1 MFPPTNNERC
11 PLVMIMNQLTGEINL
26 SDPKIVNYFRN
37 GDASVSDAT
46 GERVH
51 CIRFE
56 IKPTEREFD
65 AIHLLLQKLSLV
77 QSLERVDIYI
87 KYSPLE
93 AVLIHSFT
101 GFVVP
106 SDEIVSYTGEMH
118 LELYLNSLAE
128 GQDLVGKFEA
138 EYLTSSSH
146 VRFDD
151 IV

>member
-1 MFPPTNNERC
+1 M
-11 PLVMIMNQLTGEINL
+11 MIMNQLTGEINL
-26 SDPKIVNYFRN
+26 SDPDIVNYVLDA
-37 GDASVSDAT
+37 GASVSDAN

-65 AIHLLLQKLSLV
+65 TIQVRLQKLSLV

-128 GQDLVGKFEA
+128 RQDLLGKFEA
-138 EYLTSSSH
+138 EYFTTSSH
-146 VRFDD
+146 VSFDD